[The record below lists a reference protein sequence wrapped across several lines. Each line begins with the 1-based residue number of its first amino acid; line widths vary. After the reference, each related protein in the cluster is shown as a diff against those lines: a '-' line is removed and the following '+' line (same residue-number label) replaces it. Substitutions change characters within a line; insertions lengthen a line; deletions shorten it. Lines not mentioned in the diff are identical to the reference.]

1 MPSLDLRRSSL
12 GVGLIS
18 EKTQTPFGLIEIP
31 QQVALSQAS
40 RRSRRRRRRCG
51 RQRSQVEIMHGMDET
66 RLESTRL
73 ELNRVWSSLAG
84 QIDLFTMSWITCW
97 FLQLKLKNEIVA
109 CSLQIKSEAAEG
121 SRVVVE

>member
-40 RRSRRRRRRCG
+40 RRRCG

-121 SRVVVE
+121 SRVEVE

>member
-12 GVGLIS
+12 GVGLIY

-73 ELNRVWSSLAG
+73 
-84 QIDLFTMSWITCW
+84 
-97 FLQLKLKNEIVA
+97 
-109 CSLQIKSEAAEG
+109 
-121 SRVVVE
+121 